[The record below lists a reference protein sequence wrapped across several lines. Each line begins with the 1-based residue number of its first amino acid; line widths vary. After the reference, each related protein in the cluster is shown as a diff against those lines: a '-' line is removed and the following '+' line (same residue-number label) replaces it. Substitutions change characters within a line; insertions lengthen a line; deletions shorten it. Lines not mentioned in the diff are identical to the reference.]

1 MEAIDALMEQ
11 GAKGLI
17 FDVRFNPGGY
27 TTELVKILDYLLP
40 EGPLFRRESYD
51 GQTSVDYSDAQ
62 CVDLPMAVLANE
74 SSYSAAEFFA
84 AALQEYDAAV
94 VVGEQT
100 TGKGY
105 YQNTFRLVDG
115 SAVAISTGKYFTP
128 KGESLAGVGVMP
140 DVPVKLD
147 QESSDALDQG
157 ILEREKDLQLQR
169 QLLHW
174 RRLPKVAARY
184 VSQRGGPR
192 RRPRRLVYESVL
204 QVGQR
209 AGLVVDCVRFHK

>member
-1 MEAIDALMEQ
+1 M
-11 GAKGLI
+11 
-17 FDVRFNPGGY
+17 
-27 TTELVKILDYLLP
+27 
-40 EGPLFRRESYD
+40 
-51 GQTSVDYSDAQ
+51 
-62 CVDLPMAVLANE
+62 
-74 SSYSAAEFFA
+74 
-84 AALQEYDAAV
+84 QEYDAAV

-157 ILEREKDLQLQR
+157 ILEREKDLQLQAA
-169 QLLHW
+169 
-174 RRLPKVAARY
+174 VAA
-184 VSQRGGPR
+184 
-192 RRPRRLVYESVL
+192 LEE
-204 QVGQR
+204 
-209 AGLVVDCVRFHK
+209 AA

>member
-1 MEAIDALMEQ
+1 MVLTVNRNGQELDFTVTRKRVEIPVATYEMLPSGYGLVTIENFEARASEETLEAIDALMEQ

-62 CVDLPMAVLANE
+62 CVDLPMAVLANK
-74 SSYSAAEFFA
+74 SSYSAAE
-84 AALQEYDAAV
+84 
-94 VVGEQT
+94 
-100 TGKGY
+100 
-105 YQNTFRLVDG
+105 
-115 SAVAISTGKYFTP
+115 YFTP

-157 ILEREKDLQLQR
+157 ILEREKDLQLQAA
-169 QLLHW
+169 
-174 RRLPKVAARY
+174 VAA
-184 VSQRGGPR
+184 
-192 RRPRRLVYESVL
+192 LEE
-204 QVGQR
+204 
-209 AGLVVDCVRFHK
+209 AA

>member
-1 MEAIDALMEQ
+1 M
-11 GAKGLI
+11 
-17 FDVRFNPGGY
+17 VRPVWITPMPSAWIY
-27 TTELVKILDYLLP
+27 PWPCWPTSRPI
-40 EGPLFRRESYD
+40 PLR
-51 GQTSVDYSDAQ
+51 
-62 CVDLPMAVLANE
+62 
-74 SSYSAAEFFA
+74 EFFA

-157 ILEREKDLQLQR
+157 ILEREKDLQLQAA
-169 QLLHW
+169 
-174 RRLPKVAARY
+174 VAA
-184 VSQRGGPR
+184 
-192 RRPRRLVYESVL
+192 LEE
-204 QVGQR
+204 
-209 AGLVVDCVRFHK
+209 AA